1 MRYVVVSI
9 YDRAV
14 AAYSR
19 PAFVRSE
26 GEAIRVFSDEVNRAV
41 PDNPMHVHPEHFV
54 LFFCG
59 YWFDDAAKFVPPE
72 GGIATELISAD
83 KVLAVA
89 H

>member
-26 GEAIRVFSDEVNRAV
+26 GEAIRVFSDEVNRKA

-59 YWFDDAAKFVPPE
+59 YFFDDSCKFQAPE
-72 GGIATELISAD
+72 GGHASELISAD
-83 KVLAVA
+83 KVLAVG
-89 H
+89 